1 MQVLGSLQKL
11 GTDSNL
17 LRRVAAGQV
26 RWLIEFWLMLTVKWG
41 SSLKFITFLDSFRID
56 PAMDCGVYWGITA
69 SVTEFELELQ
79 WKHLTCQ
86 PFLLMDIQSLQQ
98 FHIQSKEIY
107 SNSGLLY
114 SKIKQPDR

>member
-86 PFLLMDIQSLQQ
+86 PFLSWISNLCNNFI
-98 FHIQSKEIY
+98 SKARKSVAIVGY
-107 SNSGLLY
+107 Y
-114 SKIKQPDR
+114 TQK